1 MKFNKGNNV
10 LNRLYQGMIFLF
22 CSCSLL
28 PSCFAETPALNF
40 NWYIKHD
47 AAIDASPYE
56 FHNFNYQIKVD
67 GKKLNAGLP
76 LALGIEGGSI
86 QIQSRTGTA
95 VPALNLVANQNNF
108 ANGIKLQQLKL
119 NNALTKDSIAYY
131 SVKSEASL
139 STVIK
144 SEQAIENEQYLLNVI
159 TKTSPVAS
167 IKLIK
172 LGYRAGEAIDAQLQ
186 FKHPFFN
193 KRGISALKN
202 KTFTAV
208 NKKQTH
214 QPLQAINYQET
225 IIIDGVEYL
234 IPLKAEVSVADASA
248 SIKTLTVSKHTAN
261 NLDISVGINA
271 QQSGRYSI
279 EATLYGHCS
288 DAPETLIAFM
298 QSQTT
303 ADFTQEIQHQV
314 KLNVDFNTPSQ
325 NCQPP
330 YVLKH
335 IYLTDLQQIKRVDN
349 KNQFKI

>member
-1 MKFNKGNNV
+1 M
-10 LNRLYQGMIFLF
+10 LNRLYQRMMFLF

-28 PSCFAETPALNF
+28 PTCFAATPALNF

-47 AAIDASPYE
+47 AAIDVSPYE

-67 GKKLNAGLP
+67 GKRLNAGLP

-86 QIQSRTGTA
+86 EIQSRTGGA
-95 VPALNLVANQNNF
+95 VPKLSLVANQERL
-108 ANGIKLQQLKL
+108 AKSIQLQQLKL
-119 NNALTKDSIAYY
+119 NNELAKDNIAYY
-131 SVKSEASL
+131 SVKSDTSL
-139 STVIK
+139 LTDIK
-144 SEQAIENEQYLLNVI
+144 AEQALEDEQYLLNVI
-159 TKTSPVAS
+159 TKTSPVSS

-172 LGYRAGEAIDAQLQ
+172 LGYRAGEVIDAQLQ

-208 NKKQTH
+208 KKKQTH

-261 NLDISVGINA
+261 NLDISVGINT
-271 QQSGRYSI
+271 QLSGRYSI

-303 ADFTQEIQHQV
+303 ADFTQETQHQV
-314 KLNVDFNTPSQ
+314 TLNFDFNTPSQ